1 MMTTRA
7 RGKKIRSPAAATTR
21 RPPQTRV
28 VCAMA
33 AAVADGGVVVQV
45 PGLGAARG
53 AVEDGGAT
61 AVFRGLPF
69 AHADRFSDAVQV
81 HSWGPTGQ
89 PIDATGEQLA
99 AWQAQQGKAPTRVEW
114 EPGAIRAEVGR
125 GRSEAEARAMV
136 ASQQPPLPPS
146 QTEDCLTLTVRA
158 PVGASGLPVMVWIHG
173 GNHQSGRAEEPRPT
187 GAPPHSNALPA
198 KGVVLVKIQ
207 YRLNLFGYF
216 AHPEL
221 PRTNF
226 GTTDTVVA
234 LEWIRDHIAS
244 FGGDPGCVTIFG
256 VSAGGD
262 AVAHLCI
269 NRRAHGLFHRAILQ
283 SANVSHQFVHR
294 HQPFLGYTSAETA
307 GAAFAT
313 AVVGPEPGQL
323 ERLRAL
329 PAADLAQ
336 AYSDQQNAD
345 IEWQGFWPS
354 IDGDVIPEN
363 IFAAFDAGAE
373 TSCSCHSRS

>member
-1 MMTTRA
+1 M
-7 RGKKIRSPAAATTR
+7 
-21 RPPQTRV
+21 
-28 VCAMA
+28 
-33 AAVADGGVVVQV
+33 
-45 PGLGAARG
+45 
-53 AVEDGGAT
+53 
-61 AVFRGLPF
+61 
-69 AHADRFSDAVQV
+69 
-81 HSWGPTGQ
+81 
-89 PIDATGEQLA
+89 
-99 AWQAQQGKAPTRVEW
+99 
-114 EPGAIRAEVGR
+114 
-125 GRSEAEARAMV
+125 
-136 ASQQPPLPPS
+136 
-146 QTEDCLTLTVRA
+146 
-158 PVGASGLPVMVWIHG
+158 
-173 GNHQSGRAEEPRPT
+173 
-187 GAPPHSNALPA
+187 
-198 KGVVLVKIQ
+198 
-207 YRLNLFGYF
+207 
-216 AHPEL
+216 
-221 PRTNF
+221 
-226 GTTDTVVA
+226 
-234 LEWIRDHIAS
+234 
-244 FGGDPGCVTIFG
+244 
-256 VSAGGD
+256 
-262 AVAHLCI
+262 AHLCI